1 VRPWADNEEEQDLGD
16 AVDFED
22 GYEET
27 DGKGS
32 RQVTMAKQFRGT
44 LPQATPLST
53 EQHLRLSTKKY
64 V

>member
-1 VRPWADNEEEQDLGD
+1 MRPWADSEEEQDLED

-22 GYEET
+22 GYEEM
-27 DGKGS
+27 DGKGPQ
-32 RQVTMAKQFRGT
+32 QVTTAKQFRRT
-44 LPQATPLST
+44 LPQATPLSI